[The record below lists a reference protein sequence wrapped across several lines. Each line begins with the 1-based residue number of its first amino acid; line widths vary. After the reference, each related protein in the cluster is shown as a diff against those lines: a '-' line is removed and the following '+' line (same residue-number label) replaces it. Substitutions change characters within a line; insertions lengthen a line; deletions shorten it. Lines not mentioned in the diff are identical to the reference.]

1 MKTVDVVQYFM
12 DKGYKPHQAAAI
24 AGNLTQ
30 ESSLNP
36 EAINPKSGAFGLGQ
50 FLGPR
55 KKALYDYA
63 ERQGSYASDPGTQLD
78 FIDHELNTTERKAKG
93 KLMAATNLADATN
106 AFSNHYERAG
116 AAEKNNAKRV
126 SFAENALNSIISTAS
141 ASEQPYQALDS
152 TDYSKMTDAELQALV
167 GGQQAQPIEQPPQAT
182 DYSKMSDAEL
192 QALIGGQQQA
202 TPAQSQVT
210 PQPQTDP
217 GVFDTLKHKAGVA
230 GRGIIEGAVGIPDA
244 IANTLIQLN
253 QGGQWAADKLGIPA
267 PLKLPN
273 TTVNVTEPY
282 GTAAA
287 DTLGLPTANENDN
300 IIYPASK
307 VMGGF
312 ALPSGVLSKG
322 GTIANIAKQI
332 PGILSGQTAQEAVK
346 QGGGG
351 EGAQIAAN
359 VLGSVLGGG
368 ALSTGMGMAKAVGR
382 TATGGVG
389 TRGGLEAVAGRTLN
403 RAAGSESPDIIAN
416 LTAGV
421 VPTIARPIRNY
432 APTTSEIAG
441 NPGVSTIMRQAELY
455 PDNLSALGAR
465 SFGNKKAVTDYLN
478 TRVGSDEIRGVMEQ
492 KLWDRTEAIA
502 KPMRERNLPVD
513 TAPIYQSLD
522 QAIAKH
528 EGNTAIT
535 KVLEDLKRRIP
546 GNNKFNVMLNF
557 KQGLD
562 QDLRAPAFADPQ
574 LASLQRASS
583 ALKGVKK
590 AITET
595 LTVTEPG
602 FKDYVQRQAK
612 GMTHLKQSEAASAI
626 ANKSRLLT
634 PITGM
639 VNGVQDELFPLSA
652 AKLESS
658 LRGKAVNSI
667 SPRQINALQN
677 ARQHMGLGSR
687 SNSGLPTGSATAQNL
702 NVRDMVYGDIMRGGF
717 GENPGVIGK
726 AMEGLG
732 KWTGG
737 VPGIKNLTNVM
748 ADSHARDLSAIFTRA
763 QLDPAYAAKLMKDYG
778 LGHMSFADPAGRAA
792 LRGIISGSSS
802 K

>member
-1 MKTVDVVQYFM
+1 MGKRLSDEEA
-12 DKGYKPHQAAAI
+12 QALGLPVASVTANTGTTGTRLSDEE
-24 AGNLTQ
+24 ANALGLN
-30 ESSLNP
+30 ESSN
-36 EAINPKSGAFGLGQ
+36 I
-50 FLGPR
+50 
-55 KKALYDYA
+55 
-63 ERQGSYASDPGTQLD
+63 
-78 FIDHELNTTERKAKG
+78 
-93 KLMAATNLADATN
+93 
-106 AFSNHYERAG
+106 
-116 AAEKNNAKRV
+116 
-126 SFAENALNSIISTAS
+126 
-141 ASEQPYQALDS
+141 
-152 TDYSKMTDAELQALV
+152 
-167 GGQQAQPIEQPPQAT
+167 
-182 DYSKMSDAEL
+182 
-192 QALIGGQQQA
+192 
-202 TPAQSQVT
+202 
-210 PQPQTDP
+210 
-217 GVFDTLKHKAGVA
+217 FDTLKHKAGVA
-230 GRGIIEGAVGIPDA
+230 GRGVIEGAVGIPDA

-267 PLKLPN
+267 PLKLPDV
-273 TTVNVTEPY
+273 TVNATEPY

-287 DTLGLPTANENDN
+287 DALGLPTANENDQ
-300 IIYPASK
+300 ILYPASK
-307 VMGGF
+307 IAGGF
-312 ALPSGVLSKG
+312 ALPSGILSKG
-322 GTIANIAKQI
+322 GKIANIAKQI
-332 PGILSGQTAQEAVK
+332 PGILTGQTAQEAVK

-368 ALSTGMGMAKAVGR
+368 VLSTGMGIAKGVGR
-382 TATGGVG
+382 TATGGMG

-403 RAAGSESPDIIAN
+403 RAAGAESPDVIAN
-416 LTAGV
+416 LSTGV
-421 VPTIARPIRNY
+421 VPTIARPIKNY
-432 APTTSEIAG
+432 VPTTSEIAG

-465 SFGNKKAVTDYLN
+465 SFGNKKSVTDYLN
-478 TRVGSDEIRGVMEQ
+478 ARVGSDEIRGAIEQ
-492 KLWDRTEAIA
+492 KLWNRTEAIA

-535 KVLEDLKRRIP
+535 DVLERLKARIP
-546 GNNKFNVMLNF
+546 QNDKFNAMLNF

-590 AITET
+590 AIAET
-595 LTVTEPG
+595 MSVTEPG
-602 FKDYVQRQAK
+602 FKDYLQSQAK

-639 VNGVQDELFPLSA
+639 VNGVQDEIFPLSA

-658 LRGKAVNSI
+658 LRGKAVEAI
-667 SPRQINALQN
+667 SPRQVKALQN
-677 ARQHMGLGSR
+677 AREHMSLGTR

-702 NVRDMVYGDIMRGGF
+702 NVRDMVYGDIMWGGF
-717 GENPGVIGK
+717 GENPGVIGRTL
-726 AMEGLG
+726 EGLG

-737 VPGIKNLTNVM
+737 VPGIKNLTNAM

-763 QLDPAYAAKLMKDYG
+763 QLNPAYAAKLMQDYG
-778 LGHMSFADPAGRAA
+778 LGHMSFTDPAGRAA
-792 LRGIISGSSS
+792 LRGIIAGANQ
-802 K
+802 

>member
-36 EAINPKSGAFGLGQ
+36 EAINKKSGALGLAQ
-50 FLGPR
+50 WLGPR
-55 KKALYDYA
+55 KKALNAFAD
-63 ERQGSYASDPGTQLD
+63 RQGSYASDPGTQLD
-78 FIDHELNTTERKAKG
+78 FINHELNTTEHKAKT
-93 KLMAATNLADATN
+93 KLMAATNLAEATN

-116 AAEKNNAKRV
+116 ANEKNNPQRV
-126 SFAENALNSIISTAS
+126 SFAEKALNYVIPTAS
-141 ASEQPYQALDS
+141 ASEEPYQGPK
-152 TDYSKMTDAELQALV
+152 KMSWDDFVPT
-167 GGQQAQPIEQPPQAT
+167 QQAQQPVVNQEQAQPEQTQPVKKLSWDDFVPPQAT
-182 DYSKMSDAEL
+182 TE
-192 QALIGGQQQA
+192 Q
-202 TPAQSQVT
+202 
-210 PQPQTDP
+210 PQPQAQTDP
-217 GVFDTLKHKAGVA
+217 GELDTLKHKAGVA
-230 GRGIIEGAVGIPDA
+230 GRGIIEGAVGVPDA

-253 QGGQWAADKLGIPA
+253 QGGQWAANKLGIPS

-273 TTVNVTEPY
+273 MTVNATEPY

-287 DTLGLPTANENDN
+287 DTLGLPTANENDQ
-300 IIYPASK
+300 ILYPASK
-307 VMGGF
+307 IAGGF

-322 GTIANIAKQI
+322 SKIANIAKQI
-332 PGILSGQTAQEAVK
+332 PGILAGQTAQEYVK

-351 EGAQIAAN
+351 EGAQVAAN
-359 VLGSVLGGG
+359 VLGSVLGGRV
-368 ALSTGMGMAKAVGR
+368 LSTGMGIAKGGYRA
-382 TATGGVG
+382 ATGGVG
-389 TRGGLEAVAGRTLN
+389 TREGLEAVAGRTLN
-403 RAAGSESPDIIAN
+403 RAAGAESPNIIAN
-416 LTAGV
+416 LSTGM
-421 VPTIARPIRNY
+421 VPTIARPIKNY
-432 APTTSEIAG
+432 IPKTSEIAG

-455 PDNLSALGAR
+455 PDNLSVLGDR
-465 SFGNKKAVTDYLN
+465 SFSNKKAVTDYLG
-478 TRVGSDEIRGVMEQ
+478 TRVGSDEVRGLMEQ
-492 KLWDRTEAIA
+492 KLWDRTENIA

-535 KVLEDLKRRIP
+535 NVLESLKKRIP
-546 GNNKFNVMLNF
+546 ENNKFNVMLNF

-590 AITET
+590 AITKT
-595 LTVTEPG
+595 MSVTEPD
-602 FKDYVQRQAK
+602 FKDYLQSQAK

-639 VNGVQDELFPLSA
+639 VNGVQDEIFPLSA

-658 LRGKAVNSI
+658 LRGKAVKAI
-667 SPRQINALQN
+667 SPRHINALQN
-677 ARQHMGLGSR
+677 AREHMSLGTR

-717 GENPGVIGK
+717 GENPGKLGRG
-726 AMEGLG
+726 MEAAG

-737 VPGIKNLTNVM
+737 FPGIKNLTNVM

-763 QLDPAYAAKLMKDYG
+763 ELNPDYAAKLMQKYG

-792 LRGIISGSSS
+792 LRGIIAGSSS